1 MANTN
6 TTHDRQEYNSRFCG
20 RYGKWD
26 VNDIV
31 GGVSEG
37 NVADWCS
44 DGQAEVR
51 FGFRKGD
58 IFWAVDHSGGDGH
71 LVIHRRHHN
80 LRRESVAER

>member
-37 NVADWCS
+37 NVAD
-44 DGQAEVR
+44 
-51 FGFRKGD
+51 
-58 IFWAVDHSGGDGH
+58 
-71 LVIHRRHHN
+71 
-80 LRRESVAER
+80 